1 MKAES
6 KLPASGATSENGPRA
21 LSPRQAM
28 VLSIQEADA
37 SIAEN
42 NLPHPKVGV
51 VILRGKK
58 LVGKAHRGEKSPG
71 DHAEFTVLE
80 KKFKKESLAGCT
92 VYTTLEP
99 CTKRNHPKIPCAQR
113 LIDRRVK
120 KVVIGMLDPNPVI
133 TGRGELALRSAG
145 IKVERYPTE
154 LVRQIEEQNR
164 EFIHFQEGLH
174 QAPPDFVERAQKR
187 RLDEWYRSLNQIYWG
202 RNYYAD
208 ADSIFAHLA
217 EVVGGLSLLASGKV
231 KPGVN
236 PELHVPKAV
245 AWWLA
250 LCGKLNVRSVEDM
263 LWDKFPAV
271 CPYCLQPTHDSV
283 DCGRAKATGS
293 GPGWS
298 QLRKIG
304 EGRARPSSLGAWQ
317 RMFYEIYK
325 IEQTDSAEKTFA
337 RLCEELGELAEAVRV
352 FTSRPTYFLSEACD
366 VFAWLMRVQNQI
378 EAKKGVRRSDLGAA
392 LEQQFSSRYPDYC
405 TDCRRP
411 RGNCPPILES
421 TIGRIA
427 HDVPFASAASGVEA
441 RFMTPPEA
449 SEIFGK
455 SNTALATA

>member
-1 MKAES
+1 MSAKDRPVG
-6 KLPASGATSENGPRA
+6 KRASSENGPKA

-28 VLSIQEADA
+28 GLSIKEADA
-37 SIAEN
+37 SKPED

-58 LVGKAHRGEKSPG
+58 FLGKAHRGEKGAG
-71 DHAEFTVLE
+71 DHAEYTVLE

-99 CTKRNHPKIPCAQR
+99 CTTRNHPKIPCAQR
-113 LIDRRVK
+113 LIARRVA

-154 LVRQIEEQNR
+154 LVRRIEEQNR
-164 EFIHFQEGLH
+164 EFRHAQAGLA
-174 QAPPDFVERAQKR
+174 QATPDFIQSARKR

-217 EVVGGLSLLASGKV
+217 EVIGGLSLLASAKV

-263 LWDKFPAV
+263 LWDKFPSV
-271 CPYCLQPTHDSV
+271 CPYCLHSPHDSV
-283 DCGRAKATGS
+283 DCSRAKAAGTG
-293 GPGWS
+293 PRWS
-298 QLRKIG
+298 ELRKIG
-304 EGRARPSSLGAWQ
+304 AGKARPSSLGAWQ

-325 IEQTDSAEKTFA
+325 IEQTDSAEKTCA

-352 FTSRPTYFLSEACD
+352 FTSKPGYFLSEACD
-366 VFAWLMRVQNQI
+366 VFAWLMHVQNEV
-378 EAKKGVRRSDLGAA
+378 EAKRGVRRSDLGAA
-392 LEQQFSSRYPDYC
+392 LEQQFSLLYPDYC
-405 TDCRRP
+405 PDCRRP
-411 RGNCPPILES
+411 RCNCPPILES

-427 HDVPFASAASGVEA
+427 HDVPITPGASGVES

-449 SEIFGK
+449 SETFGK
-455 SNTALATA
+455 SKTPPTST